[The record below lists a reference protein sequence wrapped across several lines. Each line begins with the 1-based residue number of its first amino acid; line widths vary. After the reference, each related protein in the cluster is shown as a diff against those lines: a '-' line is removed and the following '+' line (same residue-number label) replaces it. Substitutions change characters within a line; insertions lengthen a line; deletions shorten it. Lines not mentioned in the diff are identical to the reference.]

1 MWVPFSEM
9 PPKRQTSLICL
20 LQAQYRKNPDFFRD
34 FMLAGLN
41 CRAPIEAELCC
52 QSEVLQL
59 CGTGRHSRGF
69 FFANNLEWCEWRLV
83 TKKRSSAKRMTAG

>member
-1 MWVPFSEM
+1 MYPPSSET
-9 PPKRQTSLICL
+9 PPKRRISLICL

-41 CRAPIEAELCC
+41 CRAPIKAERCC

-69 FFANNLEWCEWRLV
+69 FFANNLECCEWRLV
-83 TKKRSSAKRMTAG
+83 TKKRFSEKRMTAG